1 MFVLDLAEN
10 LFEHVL
16 ERNDARRP
24 AELVDHHGDVA
35 AVLDEILQHQ
45 LQRHGLGHEIDLHH
59 HVGDIGRTREQA
71 LRIDITDDVVDAL
84 APDEN
89 TRIFRI
95 DEPRRELPDRRVV
108 DIHRLDIHT
117 RHHAVANPQVGE
129 IQRILEKF
137 ELVVR
142 LGTRFRRIG
151 IEQCR
156 EIVAAEAVRHGPLL
170 DTAPR
175 QAQDTMRYERRE
187 AGDRIEQ
194 QVKEIDHRR
203 QGAVIEVGVVAED
216 RLGKEL
222 RSKDDD
228 DGRHGRFDGDRTV
241 TGDAFPPQRI
251 EDAAQQ
257 QRHVKRIDDQGNV
270 VAHQYRGDI
279 LPGVAGKNLRD
290 MVEHAALFAVDL
302 QFQAVLARESDL
314 HARKECRQ

>member
-1 MFVLDLAEN
+1 M
-10 LFEHVL
+10 
-16 ERNDARRP
+16 
-24 AELVDHHGDVA
+24 
-35 AVLDEILQHQ
+35 
-45 LQRHGLGHEIDLHH
+45 
-59 HVGDIGRTREQA
+59 
-71 LRIDITDDVVDAL
+71 
-84 APDEN
+84 
-89 TRIFRI
+89 
-95 DEPRRELPDRRVV
+95 
-108 DIHRLDIHT
+108 
-117 RHHAVANPQVGE
+117 
-129 IQRILEKF
+129 
-137 ELVVR
+137 
-142 LGTRFRRIG
+142 